1 MFDPKDFMF
10 SPEKL
15 AEFMTG
21 ATKGFDAKAFG
32 FDPKAF
38 GFGGNDLMAAQ
49 QKNMDA
55 MTAANKAAAAAYQD
69 LFTKQVKVFQDTM
82 AEAQKTA
89 AGFDASK
96 MDAETAKVRTELANK
111 AFEKAM
117 ANMTAMAEAAL
128 AANTEAYEIVAK
140 RVADSMKELQDA
152 AKKFSA

>member
-96 MDAETAKVRTELANK
+96 MDAETAKARTELANK

-117 ANMTAMAEAAL
+117 ANMTAMAEAAR

>member
-21 ATKGFDAKAFG
+21 ATKGFDAKSFA

-55 MTAANKAAAAAYQD
+55 LNAANKAAAAAYQD
-69 LFTKQVKVFQDTM
+69 LFTKQVKVFQDSM
-82 AEAQKTA
+82 AEAQKSL
-89 AGFDASK
+89 AGFDATK
-96 MDAETAKVRTELANK
+96 MDAETAKARSELVNK

-117 ANMTAMAEAAL
+117 TNMTALAEGARS
-128 AANTEAYEIVAK
+128 ANSEAYEIVAK
-140 RVADSMKELQDA
+140 RVGDSMKELQDL

>member
-15 AEFMTG
+15 AEFMAG
-21 ATKGFDAKAFG
+21 ATKGFDAKSFG

-38 GFGGNDLMAAQ
+38 GFGGNDMMAAQ

-55 MTAANKAAAAAYQD
+55 LTAANTAAAAAYQD

-82 AEAQKTA
+82 AEAQKSL
-89 AGFDASK
+89 AGVDATK
-96 MDAETAKVRTELANK
+96 MDADTTKANTELANK

-117 ANMTAMAEAAL
+117 ANMTALADGAR

-140 RVADSMKELQDA
+140 RVAESMNELKDVS
-152 AKKFSA
+152 KKFSA

>member
-117 ANMTAMAEAAL
+117 ANMTAMAEAAR

>member
-15 AEFMTG
+15 AEFMSG
-21 ATKGFDAKAFG
+21 ATKGFDTKSFG

-38 GFGGNDLMAAQ
+38 GFGGNDMMAAQ

-55 MTAANKAAAAAYQD
+55 LTAANKAAAAAYQD

-82 AEAQKTA
+82 SEAQKSV

-96 MDAETAKVRTELANK
+96 MDADSTKARTELANK

-117 ANMTAMAEAAL
+117 ANMSAMADGARV
-128 AANTEAYEIVAK
+128 ANTEAYEIVAK
-140 RVADSMKELQDA
+140 RVAESMKELQDVS
-152 AKKFSA
+152 KKFSA